1 MKSTKRPVHG
11 NRRKRSGDMGHMEFM
26 NQDGEWEKFPSDE
39 EMKILNEARM
49 LTEQS
54 LPMHPQITTV
64 CHLCNEPFPIEQI
77 KITGGNPVA
86 GYTWSCPKCH
96 AITSTGKA

>member
-1 MKSTKRPVHG
+1 
-11 NRRKRSGDMGHMEFM
+11 MGTLEFM

-39 EMKILNEARM
+39 EMAILNRIPDVLTPAAR
-49 LTEQS
+49 
-54 LPMHPQITTV
+54 PDITTV
-64 CHLCNEPFPIEQI
+64 CHLCNEPFPMEQI
-77 KITGGNPVA
+77 VVTGGNPIA

>member
-1 MKSTKRPVHG
+1 
-11 NRRKRSGDMGHMEFM
+11 MGHGSLKKGNGNMGSLQIM

-39 EMKILNEARM
+39 EMMILKNAREGE
-49 LTEQS
+49 LT
-54 LPMHPQITTV
+54 PAIHPEITTV
-64 CHLCNEPFPIEQI
+64 CHLCNEPFPMEHIM
-77 KITGGNPVA
+77 ITGGSMGS

>member
-1 MKSTKRPVHG
+1 MKSSLTALGVDKRISG
-11 NRRKRSGDMGHMEFM
+11 NDMGHMEFM
-26 NQDGEWEKFPSDE
+26 NQDGEWEKFPNDE
-39 EMKILNEARM
+39 DMVILNEARM
-49 LTEQS
+49 LTEQA
-54 LPMHPQITTV
+54 LPMHPEITTV

-77 KITGGNPVA
+77 KITGGNLTS

>member
-1 MKSTKRPVHG
+1 MGHG
-11 NRRKRSGDMGHMEFM
+11 NLKRISGDDMGSLEFM

-39 EMKILNEARM
+39 QMMALAELTNARTEPPIHPEMK
-49 LTEQS
+49 
-54 LPMHPQITTV
+54 TV
-64 CHLCNEPFPIEQI
+64 CHLCNEPFPMEEIVV
-77 KITGGNPVA
+77 TGGNPIS

>member
-1 MKSTKRPVHG
+1 
-11 NRRKRSGDMGHMEFM
+11 MGTLEFM

-39 EMKILNEARM
+39 EMQILKELQEVASPPIR
-49 LTEQS
+49 
-54 LPMHPQITTV
+54 PDITTV
-64 CHLCNEPFPIEQI
+64 CHLCNEPFPMEEIVV
-77 KITGGNPVA
+77 TGGNPVA

>member
-1 MKSTKRPVHG
+1 MAHG
-11 NRRKRSGDMGHMEFM
+11 NLRRISGDDMGTLEFM

-39 EMKILNEARM
+39 DLAVLAELM
-49 LTEQS
+49 TV
-54 LPMHPQITTV
+54 PPHPPVHPEITTV
-64 CHLCNEPFPIEQI
+64 CHLCNEPFPMEDIVV
-77 KITGGNPVA
+77 TGGSPVS

>member
-1 MKSTKRPVHG
+1 MVHG
-11 NRRKRSGDMGHMEFM
+11 VHRRRSGDMGTLEFM

-39 EMKILNEARM
+39 EMQILKELQEVAN
-49 LTEQS
+49 
-54 LPMHPQITTV
+54 PPIHPDITTV
-64 CHLCNEPFPIEQI
+64 CHLCNEPFPMEDIVV
-77 KITGGNPVA
+77 TGGNPVA

>member
-1 MKSTKRPVHG
+1 
-11 NRRKRSGDMGHMEFM
+11 MGSLEFM

-39 EMKILNEARM
+39 EMAILNELM
-49 LTEQS
+49 NVTET
-54 LPMHPQITTV
+54 HPPVHPEVTTV
-64 CHLCNEPFPIEQI
+64 CHLCNEPFPMEEIVV
-77 KITGGNPVA
+77 TGGNITA

>member
-1 MKSTKRPVHG
+1 
-11 NRRKRSGDMGHMEFM
+11 MGSLEFM

-39 EMKILNEARM
+39 ELASLRM
-49 LTEQS
+49 HKS
-54 LPMHPQITTV
+54 AAAVMHPEIQTV
-64 CHLCNEPFPIEQI
+64 CHLCNEPFPMEQI
-77 KITGGNPVA
+77 VVTGGNPVA

>member
-1 MKSTKRPVHG
+1 
-11 NRRKRSGDMGHMEFM
+11 MGTLEFM

-39 EMKILNEARM
+39 EMQILREMQYASEPPVRP
-49 LTEQS
+49 E
-54 LPMHPQITTV
+54 ITTV
-64 CHLCNEPFPIEQI
+64 CHLCNEPFPMESIVV
-77 KITGGNPVA
+77 TGGNPIA

>member
-1 MKSTKRPVHG
+1 
-11 NRRKRSGDMGHMEFM
+11 MGSLEFM

-39 EMKILNEARM
+39 EMAILKRIPDVLTPVAR
-49 LTEQS
+49 
-54 LPMHPQITTV
+54 PDITTV
-64 CHLCNEPFPIEQI
+64 CHLCNEPFPMEQI
-77 KITGGNPVA
+77 VVTGGSPFA

>member
-1 MKSTKRPVHG
+1 
-11 NRRKRSGDMGHMEFM
+11 MGQLEFM

-39 EMKILNEARM
+39 EFDMLKALN
-49 LTEQS
+49 Q
-54 LPMHPQITTV
+54 MHLAEPVHPEITTV
-64 CHLCNEPFPIEQI
+64 CHLCNEPFPMEQI
-77 KITGGNPVA
+77 VVTGGNPTA

>member
-1 MKSTKRPVHG
+1 MEHG
-11 NRRKRSGDMGHMEFM
+11 LNRKRSGEMGTLEFM

-39 EMKILNEARM
+39 EMQVLAELMAV
-49 LTEQS
+49 
-54 LPMHPQITTV
+54 PPHPPVNPEITTV

-77 KITGGNPVA
+77 MVTGGNPVS
-86 GYTWSCPKCH
+86 GFTWSCPKCH

>member
-1 MKSTKRPVHG
+1 
-11 NRRKRSGDMGHMEFM
+11 MGQLEFM

-39 EMKILNEARM
+39 D
-49 LTEQS
+49 LTVLAELMS
-54 LPMHPQITTV
+54 VPPHPPVHPEITTV
-64 CHLCNEPFPIEQI
+64 CHLCNEPFPMEDIVV
-77 KITGGNPVA
+77 TGGSPVS